1 MSYDLI
7 IVGAGIAGLY
17 TGLYYIKKHP
27 KHKVIILEKY
37 DYIGGRI
44 VTYSKPPYQWEI
56 GAGRIASNHYKV
68 KKLMDT
74 YGLTWV
80 PISSDS
86 SWLDGPGAKIESNPF
101 NKLIPVLMSPLASL
115 PSHILATHT
124 LAQLLKVIHG
134 STIANTF
141 IKQFPYWAEVNTLR
155 ADLALQSFSEEMG
168 SKATFGVCVEGLQ
181 AIVSHMANEFIK
193 LGGIIQL
200 KTTVKNIIKQT
211 VILKDNNRLSG
222 KNIVLAL
229 HASALKQIPSLATWK
244 PLKYL
249 AMEPLVRIYAVFP
262 TGSGSSGVWFHSE
275 SNLTKNGMPNTSS
288 GVWFS
293 DLGKIVTKN
302 KIRYI
307 IPIDPKK
314 GSIMISYTDGADAKY
329 WISRYNKGGQKE
341 VQEEVMN
348 EIRKLFPTRFIP
360 DPILFKVYPWTE
372 GCTYWLPGK
381 YDPIEMS
388 KAAHC
393 IRSGLYCCGESISL
407 RQAWMEG
414 ALESAEEVCK
424 LVL

>member
-1 MSYDLI
+1 MYDLI
-7 IVGAGIAGLY
+7 IVGGGIAGIY

-27 KHKVIILEKY
+27 KHKIIILEKY

-56 GAGRIASNHYKV
+56 GAGRVASNHYKIR
-68 KKLMDT
+68 KLMDT
-74 YGLTWV
+74 YGLTWA

-86 SWLDGPGAKIESNPF
+86 YWLSGSGAKIESNPF

-141 IKQFPYWAEVNTLR
+141 IKQFPYWAEINTLR
-155 ADLALQSFSEEMG
+155 ADLALKSFSEEMG
-168 SKATFGVCVEGLQ
+168 SKATFGICVEGLQ
-181 AIVSHMANEFIK
+181 AIISNMANEFIK

-200 KTTVKNIIKQT
+200 KTTVTNIINQT
-211 VILKDNNRLSG
+211 VILKDNSKLIG

-229 HASALKQIPSLATWK
+229 HASALKQMPSLITWK
-244 PLKYL
+244 PLKHL
-249 AMEPLVRIYAVFP
+249 SMEPLIRMYAVFP
-262 TGSGSSGVWFHSE
+262 VIDKSLFNSE
-275 SNLTKNGMPNTSS
+275 SNVLPNTSS
-288 GVWFS
+288 GVWFHG
-293 DLGKIVTKN
+293 LGKIVTDN

-307 IPIDPKK
+307 IPIDEKK
-314 GSIMISYTDGADAKY
+314 GTIMISYTDGADAKY
-329 WISRYNKGGQKE
+329 WIDRQTKNGDKVVK
-341 VQEEVMN
+341 EEVMN
-348 EIRKLFPTRFIP
+348 LIRALFPTKTIP

-372 GCTYWLPGK
+372 GCTYWLPGT

-393 IRSGLYCCGESISL
+393 IKSNLYCCGESISL

-424 LVL
+424 LL